1 MNLEIFSRKSVLFL
15 ILRFYKILS
24 LPIITAIIIII
35 ILIEKNAVVQKRR
48 CHVKN
53 NPSNSILRYPTQFP
67 STTQHFIPL
76 TSYHSISHC
85 TIQPSN
91 RFLKPSLPISRATRQ
106 VRESLIVARARNVRE
121 RPRRSLSFAHNSSN
135 DRVGKKKRQ
144 PTKIEE
150 RKGRKTVPGRGVRFR
165 VVCKTARGKK
175 RFRPVNRDAY
185 VWVVY

>member
-1 MNLEIFSRKSVLFL
+1 M
-15 ILRFYKILS
+15 
-24 LPIITAIIIII
+24 
-35 ILIEKNAVVQKRR
+35 
-48 CHVKN
+48 
-53 NPSNSILRYPTQFP
+53 
-67 STTQHFIPL
+67 
-76 TSYHSISHC
+76 
-85 TIQPSN
+85 
-91 RFLKPSLPISRATRQ
+91 
-106 VRESLIVARARNVRE
+106 RESLIVARARNVRE